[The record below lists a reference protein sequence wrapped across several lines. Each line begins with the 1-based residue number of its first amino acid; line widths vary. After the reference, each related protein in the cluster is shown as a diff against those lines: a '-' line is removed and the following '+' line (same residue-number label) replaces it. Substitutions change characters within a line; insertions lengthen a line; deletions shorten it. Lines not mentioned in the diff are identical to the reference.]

1 MDVNMS
7 VRSAQVCR
15 LFFPLLLLAS
25 SLVSAQDQG
34 DGGQSDEPDVE
45 PSTPQERTS
54 DPGGIHPY
62 LEYRKRVE
70 AAQSI
75 SPLDNGVFGDE
86 VSLYN
91 GATEFSVTDIDIPGN
106 SVLPVQL
113 GRRLSVELQPQ
124 SMLAPYDSRLL
135 GVGNWDIEVPY
146 MAAVFPLPTGWAA
159 TRLADPASARIRP
172 VVSRSIVRQRR
183 VFTNAVNTFD
193 TFARQV
199 NVIQSSA
206 PSP

>member
-1 MDVNMS
+1 MS

-45 PSTPQERTS
+45 PSIPQERTS

-75 SPLDNGVFGDE
+75 SPLDNGVFGDQ

-106 SVLPVQL
+106 SALPVQL

-124 SMLAPYDSRLL
+124 SMLAPYAQGSLAWATGISRCHMWRQYSPCRR
-135 GVGNWDIEVPY
+135 GG
-146 MAAVFPLPTGWAA
+146 
-159 TRLADPASARIRP
+159 
-172 VVSRSIVRQRR
+172 RQR
-183 VFTNAVNTFD
+183 VWPIPQ
-193 TFARQV
+193 ARESV
-199 NVIQSSA
+199 LLSA
-206 PSP
+206 AASFGKGACSRML